1 MTKLIVY
8 LCFLFYYFFIEIY
21 LFYMMPLGQTRQAW
35 TQLENLWLH
44 LPLIKAKHHQKTSS
58 WTLLGKVK
66 VKVARKMW

>member
-1 MTKLIVY
+1 
-8 LCFLFYYFFIEIY
+8 
-21 LFYMMPLGQTRQAW
+21 MPLGQTRQAW

-66 VKVARKMW
+66 AKVARKMW